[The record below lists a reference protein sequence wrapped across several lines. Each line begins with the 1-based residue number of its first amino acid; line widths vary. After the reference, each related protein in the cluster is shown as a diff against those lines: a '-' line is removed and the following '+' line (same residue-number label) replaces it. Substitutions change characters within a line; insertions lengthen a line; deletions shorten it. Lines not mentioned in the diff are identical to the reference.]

1 MATQATTLTRPLA
14 PASAGVMLPAFT
26 LWWREIVR
34 FYRQPTRVVGVL
46 ASPLVFWLVIGSGF
60 GTSFRSGGGPGQ
72 QHYLDYFYPGALIMI
87 VLFTSIFTMMSVIE
101 DRKEGF
107 LLSVLVAPVPRTA
120 IVLGK
125 VLGGT
130 TLSAVQGLIFLIFAP
145 FAGVH
150 LELAQVLLAAVV
162 VFLVSFAL
170 TALGFA
176 IAWPMDSSQAFH
188 GIVNL
193 FLIPLWLLSGALFPI
208 QNASKWIK
216 VIMRLNPLTYG
227 VEALR
232 GLLYPGAETTFPL
245 PSAMATL
252 RSVFAGNVWTR
263 ITDGKPPH
271 HEARRLIVGNS
282 IAEQYAFFPALNA
295 TLNGT
300 SAALLLTGRS
310 PDCSRAHCRT
320 PRLHD
325 CCGSCVGSVSGV
337 LSILPLQSRKH
348 SIPGRGM
355 GTSRLFHDSDFPCH
369 TGDRHRAAGDHH
381 FDSRAE
387 GAVSAASGDRA
398 LDVAF
403 VDVCFRH
410 GCDCLFHAL
419 PMVPAQLVASD
430 GDSSR

>member
-1 MATQATTLTRPLA
+1 MATQATTLARPTV
-14 PASAGVMLPAFT
+14 PASAGVMLPSFT

-130 TLSAVQGLIFLIFAP
+130 TLAAVQGMIFLVFAP

-150 LELAQVLLAAVV
+150 VEPVQVLLVAVV
-162 VFLVSFAL
+162 VFLVSFSL

-193 FLIPLWLLSGALFPI
+193 FLIPLWLLSGALFPLAG
-208 QNASKWIK
+208 ASGWIR

-232 GLLYPGAETTFPL
+232 SLLYPGAETSFPL

-252 RSVFAGNVWTR
+252 VLFSLVMFGLAFLMANRRGTR
-263 ITDGKPPH
+263 
-271 HEARRLIVGNS
+271 
-282 IAEQYAFFPALNA
+282 PAA
-295 TLNGT
+295 
-300 SAALLLTGRS
+300 
-310 PDCSRAHCRT
+310 
-320 PRLHD
+320 
-325 CCGSCVGSVSGV
+325 
-337 LSILPLQSRKH
+337 
-348 SIPGRGM
+348 
-355 GTSRLFHDSDFPCH
+355 
-369 TGDRHRAAGDHH
+369 
-381 FDSRAE
+381 
-387 GAVSAASGDRA
+387 
-398 LDVAF
+398 
-403 VDVCFRH
+403 
-410 GCDCLFHAL
+410 
-419 PMVPAQLVASD
+419 
-430 GDSSR
+430 

>member
-1 MATQATTLTRPLA
+1 MATQATTLARPIT

-34 FYRQPTRVVGVL
+34 FYRQTTRVIGVL

-72 QHYLDYFYPGALIMI
+72 QHYRDYFYPGALIMI

-130 TLSAVQGLIFLIFAP
+130 TLAAVQGMIFLIFAP

-150 LELAQVLLAAVV
+150 LDAVHVLLVGVV
-162 VFLVSFAL
+162 VFLVSFSL

-193 FLIPLWLLSGALFPI
+193 FLIPLWLLSGALFPRSG
-208 QNASKWIK
+208 ASPWIRTLMD
-216 VIMRLNPLTYG
+216 INPLTYG
-227 VEALR
+227 VDALHD
-232 GLLYPGAETTFPL
+232 LLYPGMDASAVAL

-252 RSVFAGNVWTR
+252 VLFSLVMFGLSFLMANRRTRSST
-263 ITDGKPPH
+263 T
-271 HEARRLIVGNS
+271 
-282 IAEQYAFFPALNA
+282 
-295 TLNGT
+295 
-300 SAALLLTGRS
+300 
-310 PDCSRAHCRT
+310 
-320 PRLHD
+320 
-325 CCGSCVGSVSGV
+325 
-337 LSILPLQSRKH
+337 
-348 SIPGRGM
+348 
-355 GTSRLFHDSDFPCH
+355 
-369 TGDRHRAAGDHH
+369 
-381 FDSRAE
+381 
-387 GAVSAASGDRA
+387 
-398 LDVAF
+398 
-403 VDVCFRH
+403 
-410 GCDCLFHAL
+410 
-419 PMVPAQLVASD
+419 
-430 GDSSR
+430 